1 MKKILAT
8 LLASAMAFTA
18 IGGLAAFG
26 GGGENGARL

>member
-18 IGGLAAFG
+18 IGGLAACG
-26 GGGENGARL
+26 GKGKNRPRV